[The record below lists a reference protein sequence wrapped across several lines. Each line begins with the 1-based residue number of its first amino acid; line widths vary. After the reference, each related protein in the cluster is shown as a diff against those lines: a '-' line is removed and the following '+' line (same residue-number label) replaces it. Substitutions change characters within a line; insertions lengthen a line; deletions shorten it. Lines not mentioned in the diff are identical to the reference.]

1 MKYLTNVLKVYSFLL
16 IFFYYSVQVLIF
28 SQQIV
33 ICGKAVAWTRP
44 SGEEQWQQVVLHV
57 Y

>member
-1 MKYLTNVLKVYSFLL
+1 MKQLTNVLKIYSFFT
-16 IFFYYSVQVLIF
+16 FFYYSVQVLIF

-33 ICGKAVAWTRP
+33 ICGKAVAWTQH